1 MTRTH
6 HTLPLTLIAAIGCA
20 LLFAGCGLAGQLGGH
35 PTRTQVTSAA
45 NPGESQGTVPT
56 GAPEAPPSRPAS
68 TPTGAISQVAAMYVN
83 WSYRTLAAQQMR
95 LAGITVG
102 EARAAE
108 LQAAQQTR
116 RDLTLK
122 RARIYNTGSVLAISP
137 LLGGTPGQYV
147 VVTREETGGDQEYAG
162 LAATYHVTLAAVQ
175 RVRAGWSVA
184 QWQPQS

>member
-1 MTRTH
+1 
-6 HTLPLTLIAAIGCA
+6 
-20 LLFAGCGLAGQLGGH
+20 
-35 PTRTQVTSAA
+35 
-45 NPGESQGTVPT
+45 
-56 GAPEAPPSRPAS
+56 
-68 TPTGAISQVAAMYVN
+68 MYVN

-95 LAGITVG
+95 LAGVTVG

-116 RDLTLK
+116 RDSTLK
-122 RARIYNTGSVLAISP
+122 RARIYNTGSVLSISP

-147 VVTREETGGDQEYAG
+147 VVTREEAGGSQEYAG

-175 RVRAGWSVA
+175 RVRGGWSVA